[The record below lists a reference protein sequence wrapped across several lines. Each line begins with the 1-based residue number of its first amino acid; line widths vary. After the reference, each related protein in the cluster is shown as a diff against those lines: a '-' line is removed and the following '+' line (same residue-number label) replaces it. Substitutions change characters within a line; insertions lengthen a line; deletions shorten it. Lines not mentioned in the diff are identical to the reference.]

1 VIGVTVRPFGRST
14 TKRGIGTHLKIT
26 APTEVKNYGGG
37 NDGYDPV
44 WRFTYWVPDVLILK
58 FVHDTLGCA

>member
-1 VIGVTVRPFGRST
+1 MIGVTKRSFGGST
-14 TKRGIGTHLKIT
+14 TKRGIGTHAEIT
-26 APTEVKNYGGG
+26 APTEVKNDSGG

-44 WRFTYWVPDVLILK
+44 WRFTYWVPDVLIFE